1 MKWLAWVLLVINLI
15 AYAVLSFLLM
25 IRVIGFY
32 PRVKADLT
40 DHTRGPG
47 FLYRHRGNGCP
58 RQPVPDRSG
67 ALPNGDGSVV
77 LRAVTVGHFPLSYD
91 PLYWRLVFPLGM
103 YTVCTLQLSNALALD
118 FLLFIPRL
126 FIYVAIAAWLITF
139 MGLIHSLL
147 RRRT

>member
-1 MKWLAWVLLVINLI
+1 MQAVADLFPGYFALVMATGIISTATFLLGMKWLAWVLLVINLI

-103 YTVCTLQLSNALALD
+103 YTVARCNYQT
-118 FLLFIPRL
+118 R
-126 FIYVAIAAWLITF
+126 WL
-139 MGLIHSLL
+139 
-147 RRRT
+147 